1 MPSVGVG
8 TALAAA
14 HPIRFAIG
22 TGETLMAF
30 TINTNIA
37 SLQSQE
43 YLRINTELQQKTINR
58 VTSGLRIVS
67 SGDDAA
73 GLAIANGFRSDRSV
87 LTQGV
92 RNANDGLSTLQT
104 IDGGINNISQL
115 LDRARTLATQSASGT
130 FTGDRAV
137 LNSEFQNVISEIDR
151 QATLIG
157 LDATGI
163 FATKLSVFIG
173 GGRGSTTAD
182 QISNGKISVDLSTSN
197 IDSKG
202 LGLSGQRV
210 SGALVTDVSG
220 ILSDTTNT
228 GSAAVPGWTEF
239 YLRGPG
245 FSDSG
250 RVRVSVNL
258 NGVDNAEKLVI
269 AINSAID
276 QAGSGGTDVSEA
288 FRNAGVRA
296 KLVTDDKNN
305 TRIIFESS
313 TAAFQIAAGD
323 RLANALLGNHDSNVG
338 EALDYSVTGGQAAA
352 TTGTAFGAARD
363 VLVRVQGG
371 SLAEPVDLTLSVTTS
386 TTIDNALTSLTSAV
400 ANSSSLLAAGISV
413 STASAGSK
421 IAFTSKR
428 GENFEVF
435 AVNDVSN
442 VLGLGT
448 AQNGVATSAAG
459 FDVTSITSAAVA
471 TSSGAGVLAFS
482 VGGGGYMTVSHTFDA
497 STTNT
502 EVASTLNN
510 AFSTNATLQRAGLV
524 AATAGGG
531 ALTISSNN
539 GSFFR
544 VSSQTSGANFG
555 FGTVAGAASAASAAT
570 TSNTTAATVNSGGA
584 YATSLLAYDPIRS
597 GDDDQV
603 LTVSLKDVSGNDQ
616 AVAITLQSDGA
627 NPTGRTIDEALN
639 YINEKLQQHTS
650 AEVKKVVAV
659 KERDP
664 SDGAE
669 KIRFLSP
676 GAELKVSVG
685 VTPGGAGISSNQG
698 TVVTAEKLDGGADID
713 IANLSNAEAAVTV
726 LAQAVAKL
734 GAVQAVVG
742 RGQNQ
747 LNFAISIA
755 QTQIINLN
763 ASESRIRDA
772 DLASEAAN
780 LSKAQVLQQAGIA
793 ALAQANAAPQAV
805 LSLLQR

>member
-1 MPSVGVG
+1 MASVGFG
-8 TALAAA
+8 PAFAGA

-43 YLRINTELQQKTINR
+43 YLRINTEFQQKTINR

-151 QATLIG
+151 QAKLIG
-157 LDATGI
+157 LDAKGI

-173 GGRGSTTAD
+173 GGRGVTTAD
-182 QISNGKISVDLSTSN
+182 QIANGKISVDLSTSN

-220 ILSDTTNT
+220 ILADATNT
-228 GSAAVPGWTEF
+228 GSAEVPGWTEF

-245 FSDSG
+245 FSDSE

-296 KLVTDDKNN
+296 KLVTDEKNN
-305 TRIIFESS
+305 TRLIFESS
-313 TAAFQIAAGD
+313 NSAFQIAAGD
-323 RLANALLGNHDSNVG
+323 RLANALLGNHESTVG
-338 EALDYSVTGGQAAA
+338 DALDYSITGGQAAA
-352 TTGTAFGAARD
+352 STGTAFSVERN
-363 VLVRVQGG
+363 VVVRVHGG
-371 SLAEPVDLTLSVTTS
+371 SLAEPVDLTLNVSTS
-386 TTIDNALTSLTSAV
+386 TTVDDALTSLTSAV
-400 ANSSSLLAAGISV
+400 ANNSSLMAAGISV
-413 STASAGSK
+413 ATASAGSK

-428 GENFEVF
+428 GENFEVL

-448 AQNGVATSAAG
+448 AQNGVSTSVTG
-459 FDVTSITSAAVA
+459 FDVTSVTSAAVG
-471 TSSGAGVLAFS
+471 TGSGAGVLAFS
-482 VGGGGYMTVSHTFDA
+482 VGGGDYITVSHTFDA
-497 STTNT
+497 STSNT
-502 EVASTLNN
+502 EIAGTLNN

-524 AATAGGG
+524 ASTSAGG
-531 ALTISSNN
+531 AIQISSNN

-544 VSSQTSGANFG
+544 VNSQTSGANFG
-555 FGTVAGAASAASAAT
+555 FGTVAGSASEASVTT
-570 TSNTTAATVNSGGA
+570 TSFTTTATVNSGGA

-603 LTVSLKDVSGNDQ
+603 ITVSLKDVSGNDQ

-627 NPTGRTIDEALN
+627 EPRGRTIDEALH
-639 YINEKLQQHTS
+639 YINEKLQEHPS
-650 AEVKKVVAV
+650 EEVRRVVAV

-664 SDGAE
+664 DDGTE

-676 GAELKVSVG
+676 GTAMKVSIG
-685 VTPGGAGISSNQG
+685 VTPGGAGISSDQG
-698 TVVTAEKLDGGADID
+698 SVVTTEKLDGGADID
-713 IANLSNAEAAVTV
+713 IANLVNAEAAVTA
-726 LAQAVAKL
+726 LAQAVTKL

-772 DLASEAAN
+772 DLAAEAAN

-793 ALAQANAAPQAV
+793 ALAQANATPQAV
-805 LSLLQR
+805 LSLLQG